1 MPNWDHPTIL
11 RAATCAVCVAVLCAP
26 GRADVLPSTSPSTPS
41 AAIKST
47 KALAL
52 PATAPA
58 VLKPRQA
65 MSLPKKY
72 DMLMTRS
79 IFAHR
84 RGPGQNGGDGA
95 SEAQSHKPGLVL
107 RGVADQEGQR
117 TALLEDTASGKT
129 RQLHVGDEALGGRI
143 VAITMEGLDRT
154 LGGSVLHLGIGQSLE
169 AGGAI
174 AGATTQQG
182 IALENVTPVVHEPSP
197 GSAIPAAAT
206 ILETPR

>member
-1 MPNWDHPTIL
+1 MPNWDHPSIL
-11 RAATCAVCVAVLCAP
+11 RTATCAVCALALCAP
-26 GRADVLPSTSPSTPS
+26 GRADMLPSTSPT
-41 AAIKST
+41 AIKSSN
-47 KALAL
+47 APAS
-52 PATAPA
+52 PATEPA
-58 VLKPRQA
+58 VVKQRQP

-72 DMLMTRS
+72 EILLTRS

-84 RGPGQNGGDGA
+84 RGPGQNGGDAA
-95 SEAQSHKPGLVL
+95 SEAQAHKPGLVL

-143 VAITMEGLDRT
+143 VAITMEGLDRM

-169 AGGAI
+169 AGGAV

-182 IALENVTPVVHEPSP
+182 IALENVTPGVHEPSP
-197 GSAIPAAAT
+197 GSAMPAAAT